1 MKSVIVLSVSAW
13 GAVFIF
19 PEVALDLTVS
29 SHMLRHRLFFRA
41 VVRSQ
46 SAKIS
51 SWLCS
56 AHPAE
61 ALAQLLCEKSRLLE
75 GGEVVA
81 LL

>member
-1 MKSVIVLSVSAW
+1 MVLSVSAR

-29 SHMLRHRLFFRA
+29 SHLLSSSSFLSA

-51 SWLCS
+51 SWPCS